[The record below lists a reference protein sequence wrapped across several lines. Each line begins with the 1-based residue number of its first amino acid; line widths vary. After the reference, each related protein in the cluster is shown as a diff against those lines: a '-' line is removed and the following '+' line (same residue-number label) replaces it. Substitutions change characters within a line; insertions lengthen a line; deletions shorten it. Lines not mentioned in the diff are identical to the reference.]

1 MLMFAASLNA
11 PLSLFNAPLSLFIVR
26 DWREMICKMDLEI

>member
-1 MLMFAASLNA
+1 MLIFAASLNA
-11 PLSLFNAPLSLFIVR
+11 PLSLFTVR